1 MNIKRWKIW
10 ILNTR
15 YDEINF
21 LSHFLFWRHLWVDT
35 VFFSLFFVFG
45 NEIKS
50 KMYWLLQKQMTGGF
64 FYNIFFTD
72 IFNILFMILSLNSH
86 PKVLQLNYDSDRF
99 TTTIYSTCLWKTVNL
114 CVNSKPWICFAHK
127 YWYFIAKYL
136 G

>member
-1 MNIKRWKIW
+1 MENLNSQYTIWRNQFFVSFSFLTSSVSRHSFFFFIFCIWKWNKIKNVLTFTKTNDRW
-10 ILNTR
+10 
-15 YDEINF
+15 
-21 LSHFLFWRHLWVDT
+21 
-35 VFFSLFFVFG
+35 FFS
-45 NEIKS
+45 
-50 KMYWLLQKQMTGGF
+50 
-64 FYNIFFTD
+64 NIFFTD